1 MIDATG
7 AHVNSQGPVS
17 IADIELDIERYE
29 LRRGGQQI
37 RLERMPMELLILM
50 ASRSGQLVTRADI
63 VKALWG
69 GDAFRDTD
77 NGINT
82 AIRKIRVALGEDPEN
97 PRHLLTVKG
106 KGYRLDA
113 VRIFSPQPPPATPPA
128 AVRVLVLPFENR
140 SDDASLDNF
149 CDALADETSANLGM
163 LNPEQISVIA
173 RTTAGCYR
181 RTHKSIAEIAH
192 ELGLD
197 YILEGS
203 LTRDRGRVR
212 IRAQLVRC
220 FDQTQIWSGSREMMA
235 TDALD
240 IQTEVGAALAEE
252 VSPAL
257 AEQQRRM
264 LARRLPIDPCA
275 HDAYLRGRY
284 YWTRRVHFDAGFAAH
299 HALSAEDFIRARGY
313 FEAAIDRDPT
323 YALGY
328 VGLSNVYG
336 ATAAHGFYAACTGY
350 PRAREAA
357 LRALELDADLPEAHQ
372 ALAGVHYFYDWD
384 WRKAEAEF
392 LEGLRLNPN
401 HAETSRLYARLLI
414 VLGRDAEGQAQFER
428 AEKTDPLGFE
438 GSRVFGL
445 VQSGRYEE
453 VIREYLAAGQG
464 NRSPL
469 VYQLLATA
477 FEVQGLY
484 KEAVDATVD
493 ALTRC
498 NEFARAETIQTVW
511 ASGGYDAV
519 LQWYLQD
526 LLARRQSGYTSP
538 FLFAELYARLAKPGE
553 MFHWLD
559 VALADRSPRLC
570 ELRTNPWFRS
580 YRSTKRFRDI
590 EKRIGY

>member
-1 MIDATG
+1 
-7 AHVNSQGPVS
+7 VNNPCPVR
-17 IADIELDIERYE
+17 IADIELDVERYE

-50 ASRSGQLVTRADI
+50 ASRSGQLVTRGDI

-106 KGYRLDA
+106 KGYRLEGLQVFA
-113 VRIFSPQPPPATPPA
+113 PQSPPATPPA
-128 AVRVLVLPFENR
+128 AVRVLVLPFENKT
-140 SDDASLDNF
+140 DDACLDNF

-163 LNPEQISVIA
+163 LNPEQILVIA
-173 RTTAGCYR
+173 RTTAKCYQHTR
-181 RTHKSIAEIAH
+181 KSIAEIAH

-197 YILEGS
+197 YMLEGS
-203 LTRDRGRVR
+203 LTRDRGHVR
-212 IRAQLVRC
+212 LRAQLVRC
-220 FDQTQIWSGSREMMA
+220 FDQTQVWSGAREMLA

-240 IQTEVGAALAEE
+240 MQMEVGAALAGE

-284 YWTRRVHFDAGFAAH
+284 YWTRRVHFEAGFADH
-299 HALSAEDFIRARGY
+299 HGLSAEDFIRARGY
-313 FEAAIDRDPT
+313 FETAIDHDPT

-336 ATAAHGFYAACTGY
+336 ATATHGFYAARTGY

-372 ALAGVHYFYDWD
+372 ALAGVHYFHDWD

-392 LEGLRLNPN
+392 LEALRLNPN
-401 HAETSRLYARLLI
+401 HAETSRLYARLLL
-414 VLGRDAEGQAQFER
+414 VVGREAEGQAQFAR

-438 GSRVFGL
+438 GSRIFGL

-453 VIREYLAAGQG
+453 VIKEYLAGG
-464 NRSPL
+464 PSNHSPL

-498 NEFARAETIQTVW
+498 NEFARAEAIQTVW
-511 ASGGYDAV
+511 TTGGYDAV
-519 LQWYLQD
+519 LQWYLQN
-526 LLARRQSGYTSP
+526 LLTRRQSGYTSP
-538 FLFAELYARLAKPGE
+538 FLFAELYARLAKPDE
-553 MFHWLD
+553 MFHWLEA
-559 VALADRSPRLC
+559 ALADRSPRLC

-580 YRSTKRFRDI
+580 YHSCKRFRNI